1 MRMRLSL
8 AHDCRSS
15 LSFMEYSTAS
25 GYSSVTSGTYTLFL
39 PLSDDERRSVS
50 AS

>member
-25 GYSSVTSGTYTLFL
+25 GYSSVTSGTYTF
-39 PLSDDERRSVS
+39 VS
-50 AS
+50 TLE